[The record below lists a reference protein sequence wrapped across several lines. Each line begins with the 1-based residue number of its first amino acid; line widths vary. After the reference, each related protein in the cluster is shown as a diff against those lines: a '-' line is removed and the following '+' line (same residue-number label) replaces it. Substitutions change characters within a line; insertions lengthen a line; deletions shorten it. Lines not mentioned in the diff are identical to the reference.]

1 MHIFKTVDPIG
12 LAVVFSNCIKHV
24 LSPTFVAFLN
34 VCISTLKCFFTQSCT
49 LFFNRCSFFVFFCF
63 FLSFSFS
70 SFYLVSVP
78 VLFPYLLL
86 QTCIS
91 RLLFPFFTLISFIG
105 VFLHFLTSSKNPF
118 YSGLL
123 NFTLCL
129 LGADRVR
136 FV

>member
-34 VCISTLKCFFTQSCT
+34 VCISTLKCFFLHSPA
-49 LFFNRCSFFVFFCF
+49 RY
-63 FLSFSFS
+63 FLTGVHFLS